1 MTPVEYILGAGY
13 GLSLWLITSGII
25 KYLKEPKTFSFV
37 LKKDTLSPVPEE
49 KLPEEVRAY
58 KDWLEESF
66 KRCVLEKN
74 EKKCHEGAAGGVRPL
89 GHYLGRYPGN
99 GIG

>member
-1 MTPVEYILGAGY
+1 MVRPEYILGAGY

-25 KYLKEPKTFSFV
+25 RYLKEPKTFSFV

-66 KRCVLEKN
+66 KRSVLEKTRKSAVR
-74 EKKCHEGAAGGVRPL
+74 ELLAGFVL
-89 GHYLGRYPGN
+89 LA
-99 GIG
+99 ITLVVTLAMA